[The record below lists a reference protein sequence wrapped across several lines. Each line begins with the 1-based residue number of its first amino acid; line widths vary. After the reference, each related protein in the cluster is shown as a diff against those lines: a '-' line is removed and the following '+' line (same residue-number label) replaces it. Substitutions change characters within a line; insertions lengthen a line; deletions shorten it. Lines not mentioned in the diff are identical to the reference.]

1 MNATE
6 FKIYLNL
13 QEQLE
18 LLRQMTADFMFEES
32 VSQVNMLYY
41 YMTVI

>member
-6 FKIYLNL
+6 FKRYLNL

>member
-1 MNATE
+1 
-6 FKIYLNL
+6 
-13 QEQLE
+13 
-18 LLRQMTADFMFEES
+18 MTADFMFEES